1 MEGRTIKAALLLAF
15 SFLMFTSCSSVWNSA
30 DKDTAQTVAMVDGET
45 VSWQELI
52 QNYQRN
58 PAEADSAEAIDI
70 DELTGFLDLY
80 VDYKAKLAAAR
91 DGGYFEDEAIT
102 SELRQYEMQSVYPY
116 WMENKIKD
124 ELLHELME
132 RSSEQIHASHILI
145 RVDQDPTPGD
155 TLNAWNK
162 LMEARERFLA
172 GEDFDELALEYSSS
186 DRGRSMGGDIG
197 FFSAGRTV
205 KEFEDVAYNTPLNEV
220 SMPFRTRFGYHMLYV
235 KERRQKEPE
244 KLFSHIYFEGDAN
257 VQVTLDRANDVVQRI
272 KEGASWSE
280 MVKEYS
286 VDTSSI
292 PRDGQIGWIQPGQYA
307 ARFDSTIMALKNPGD
322 ITTGFQSEYGVHIVK
337 LDSIRTYQDDTQLR
351 AELEDLLTNLPR
363 YRNTKGTAL
372 QQVKTAG
379 NARFHIETRDHIS
392 NTVTG
397 TPGVSFDNLEWDEGF
412 EAKPL
417 FTIDGITYTVSDYF
431 EWLGKRWEQEQT
443 RIYRHSLA
451 DEFADAMAE
460 NHVLEITKREFP
472 AFARLSEQYLDGLA
486 VFKITED
493 SVWNYAA
500 IDTAALE
507 RLYEEQPDRYQF
519 ERRYEFYRFSAAH
532 DSVINKGIDKYN
544 SGVAVDSL
552 IGNIQG
558 LTIRRD
564 IITNLDEHPLTLLAN
579 LDEGEYT
586 EPYTFR
592 ARRNLLLLKTIHEPR
607 QMTFDEAY
615 HRLVSDYQPV
625 REQEWLQALRQRY
638 SVKTYPEKLQ
648 KIASERL

>member
-1 MEGRTIKAALLLAF
+1 MEGRTIRAVLLLAL
-15 SFLMFTSCSSVWNSA
+15 SFLTFTSCSSVRDSA
-30 DKDTAQTVAMVDGET
+30 ENETTETVAMVDGQT

-58 PAEADSAEAIDI
+58 PAEADSAADINI

-80 VDYKAKLAAAR
+80 VDYRAKLAAAR
-91 DGGYFEDEAIT
+91 DAGYFEDEAIT
-102 SELRQYEMQSVYPY
+102 GELRQYEMQSVYPY

-124 ELLHELME
+124 ELLDELFE

-145 RVDQDPTPGD
+145 RVDQDPTPRD
-155 TLNAWNK
+155 TLDAWNK
-162 LMEARERFLA
+162 LMEARARFQA

-257 VQVTLDRANDVVQRI
+257 LQVTLERAQEVVQRLQ
-272 KEGASWSE
+272 EGASWSE
-280 MVKEYS
+280 MVNEYS

-307 ARFDSTIMALKNPGD
+307 AKFDSTIMALETPGD
-322 ITTGFQSEYGVHIVK
+322 ITAGFQSEYGVHIVK
-337 LDSIRTYQDDTQLR
+337 LDSIRTYQNDAQLR
-351 AELEDLLTNLPR
+351 SELEDMLKNLPR
-363 YRNTKGTAL
+363 YRNTRDTAL
-372 QQVKTAG
+372 EQVKTAG
-379 NARFHIETRDHIS
+379 NARFHVETRDHIS

-397 TPGVSFDNLEWDEGF
+397 TPGVSFGELEWDEGF
-412 EAKPL
+412 EDRPF
-417 FTIDGITYTVSDYF
+417 FTINGATYTVSDYF
-431 EWLGKRWEQEQT
+431 EWLDKRWEQEQT

-451 DEFADAMAE
+451 EEFADAMAE
-460 NHVLEITKREFP
+460 NHVLDITKREFP
-472 AFARLSEQYLDGLA
+472 EFARLSEQYLDGLA

-500 IDTAALE
+500 IDTSSLE
-507 RLYEEQPDRYQF
+507 KLYEENTDRYHF
-519 ERRYEFYRFSAAH
+519 ERRYEFFRFSAAH
-532 DSVINKGIDKYN
+532 DSVINKGIDMYN
-544 SGVAVDSL
+544 SGVPVDSL
-552 IGNIQG
+552 NGKIQG
-558 LTIRRD
+558 LTVRRD
-564 IITNLDEHPLTLLAN
+564 IITNLDEHPLNLLAD

-607 QMTFDEAY
+607 QMTFEEAY
-615 HRLVSDYQPV
+615 HRLVSDYQPL

-638 SVKTYPEKLQ
+638 SVKTYPERLQ